1 MRIIRAISLLAQ
13 KKKNKPRGR
22 QSENATRQP
31 EVNFFLLSSKVAWQ
45 QDTIMVI
52 KCSANVVQ
60 HIPVFFSLHSK
71 RFRSSSSIF
80 FCSLSNFGAITRLET
95 LATQA
100 KCFST
105 KKSISYS
112 HKTCLTD
119 VSVFLKMR
127 SFLCLSYLLLN
138 LFAGALHFLSL
149 IHI

>member
-45 QDTIMVI
+45 HDTIMVI

-80 FCSLSNFGAITRLET
+80 FAPSLT
-95 LATQA
+95 LA
-100 KCFST
+100 
-105 KKSISYS
+105 
-112 HKTCLTD
+112 L
-119 VSVFLKMR
+119 
-127 SFLCLSYLLLN
+127 
-138 LFAGALHFLSL
+138 
-149 IHI
+149 